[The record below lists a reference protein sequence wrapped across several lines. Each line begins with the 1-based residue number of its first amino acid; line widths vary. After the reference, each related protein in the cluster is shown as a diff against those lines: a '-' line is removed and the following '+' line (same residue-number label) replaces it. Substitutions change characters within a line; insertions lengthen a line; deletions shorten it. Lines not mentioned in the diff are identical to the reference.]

1 MVHSKSI
8 NFKTFFVFSLLL
20 LSNIFLGCE
29 AFDKEDE
36 CPPVKEYFQITGL
49 NSTNSKFTNIEG
61 DIWEPINQNVKVD
74 YSSFFIRYH
83 FEKEFISNNT
93 FNSNGMLMAL
103 SCVEDGERGD
113 KIGID
118 TLIIHTVY
126 DYNNSHKKNS
136 CINDI
141 IIMNEWTSFASDF
154 DEFYSIKQ
162 YINVNK
168 SSIQVP
174 HFEIKITEKPEK
186 ETEFAVK
193 VEYILNNGDTI
204 TNISEPIILSI

>member
-1 MVHSKSI
+1 
-8 NFKTFFVFSLLL
+8 
-20 LSNIFLGCE
+20 
-29 AFDKEDE
+29 
-36 CPPVKEYFQITGL
+36 
-49 NSTNSKFTNIEG
+49 
-61 DIWEPINQNVKVD
+61 
-74 YSSFFIRYH
+74 
-83 FEKEFISNNT
+83 
-93 FNSNGMLMAL
+93 
-103 SCVEDGERGD
+103 
-113 KIGID
+113 
-118 TLIIHTVY
+118 
-126 DYNNSHKKNS
+126 
-136 CINDI
+136 
-141 IIMNEWTSFASDF
+141 MNEWTSFASDF